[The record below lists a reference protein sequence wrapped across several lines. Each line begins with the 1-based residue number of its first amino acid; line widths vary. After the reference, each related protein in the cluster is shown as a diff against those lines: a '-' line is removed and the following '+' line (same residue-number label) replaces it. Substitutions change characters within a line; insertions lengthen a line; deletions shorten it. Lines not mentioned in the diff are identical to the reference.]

1 MTISRFIFFLSCLL
15 FPAFLMAQ
23 QATIFGKVLDE
34 NGKPVFDAS
43 IAIIGGKA
51 TTTDDNGAFSLDI
64 PAGEK
69 VDIAISHLS
78 YKGRTISVN
87 LPAGARKQY
96 DFQLNTSENEINE
109 VQILSERYEG
119 TGTISIDPEIAK
131 IIATPG
137 DPFMALVK
145 AAALGLASNNELSS
159 GYSVRGG
166 NFDEN
171 LIYVNDVEIYRP
183 FLARSGQQE
192 GLSFVNSDMV
202 ENVAFSSGGFEA
214 RYGDKMSSIMDITY
228 KRPTRFKA
236 SVSGGLLGA
245 TVHVED
251 AILKKRLR
259 YVTGLRYRNN
269 NYILRALDT
278 KGEYKPYF
286 VDWQGLVTF
295 DVREDL
301 EISALGMYNLNSYN
315 FIPQNR
321 QTSFGTV
328 NQAYSLRVFFE
339 GQEFTRF
346 RTGMGAFTVNYKPI
360 EGMSLKLIGSYT
372 DTRES
377 ERFDV
382 LGQYF
387 LGELDNNL
395 GSETFGQTVNETGVG
410 SYLNHARNYLD
421 GKIISIHHKGQHAYN
436 DIITFRWGVGYNKEL
451 IDDRLREWNAIDST
465 GYFLPYFGPQD
476 TGSNALPYFVKSKIN
491 LNNDRFTAY
500 YENSFSFR
508 AADSTKIQLTVGVRA
523 QYFSFNNEFFA
534 SPRISLGIV
543 PNWKR
548 KAIFRIA
555 GGMYHQQ
562 LFYREYRDLN
572 GNLNPNI
579 KSQRSVHAIVGFD
592 YVFKLW
598 KRPFKFT
605 TEAYYKYM
613 DRLIP
618 YEVDNI
624 RLRYYAENNA
634 KGFASGIDFKI
645 NGEFVKGVE
654 SWASLSIMGTQED
667 ILDDFYFEKYDVNG
681 SVINPGSSAVAVDSM
696 MKFPGY
702 IPRPM
707 DQRVNFSIFFQDNI
721 PKLPDFK
728 VNVTLVLGT
737 GMPYGPPTFNRYQD
751 TLRMPFYRRVD
762 IGFSYQILRANRKI
776 KKKTFLNYIRS
787 MFVGVDVFNL
797 LGVNNTVSY
806 LWVRDT
812 GKTLYSVPTY
822 LTPRLI
828 NARLVIDF

>member
-1 MTISRFIFFLSCLL
+1 MTLLRFIFFLSCLV
-15 FPAFLMAQ
+15 FPTFLLAQ

-34 NGKPVFDAS
+34 NGKPVYDAS

-436 DIITFRWGVGYNKEL
+436 DIVTFRWGVGYNKEL

-572 GNLNPNI
+572 GDLNPNI

-667 ILDDFYFEKYDVNG
+667 ILNDFYFEKYDVNG

>member
-436 DIITFRWGVGYNKEL
+436 DIVTFRWGVGYNKEL

-572 GNLNPNI
+572 GDLNPNI

-667 ILDDFYFEKYDVNG
+667 ILNDFYFEKYDVNG

>member
-1 MTISRFIFFLSCLL
+1 MAFFRYVFSLVLLLISLAGFSQDAIL
-15 FPAFLMAQ
+15 FGRITDEQNKPVVE
-23 QATIFGKVLDE
+23 ATVAVIGGKGTTTDE
-34 NGKPVFDAS
+34 NGFYELTLKP
-43 IAIIGGKA
+43 G
-51 TTTDDNGAFSLDI
+51 TLDI
-64 PAGEK
+64 TVSHLNYDRKTLTLKLTAGEK
-69 VDIAISHLS
+69 KELNFRLNASQRVISE
-78 YKGRTISVN
+78 V
-87 LPAGARKQY
+87 
-96 DFQLNTSENEINE
+96 EIT
-109 VQILSERYEG
+109 SERYEG
-119 TGTISIDPEIAK
+119 TSTISIDPEIAK

-202 ENVAFSSGGFEA
+202 ENVAFSSGGYEA
-214 RYGDKMSSIMDITY
+214 RYGDKMSSVLDVTY
-228 KRPTRFKA
+228 KRPTRFRA
-236 SVSGGLLGA
+236 SVSGGLLGG
-245 TVHVED
+245 TLHVED
-251 AILKKRLR
+251 ATLKKRLR
-259 YVTGLRYRNN
+259 YVTGLRFRSN

-278 KGEYKPYF
+278 KGEYKPFF
-286 VDWQGLVTF
+286 VDWQGYVEYSI
-295 DVREDL
+295 RENL
-301 EISALGMYNLNSYN
+301 EISALGMYSLNSYN
-315 FIPQNR
+315 FVPQNR

-339 GQEFTRF
+339 GREVTRF
-346 RTGMGAFTVNYKPI
+346 RTGLGALTLNYKPI
-360 EGMSLKLIGSYT
+360 DGMSLKLIGSFT

-421 GKIISIHHKGQHAYN
+421 GRIINIQHKGTHTLN
-436 DIITFRWGVGYNKEL
+436 DMVTFRWGAGYNKEL
-451 IDDRLREWNAIDST
+451 IDDRIREWNAVDST

-476 TGSNALPYFVKSKIN
+476 TASNALPYFLKSTIN

-500 YENSFSFR
+500 YENAFTFR
-508 AADSTKIQLTVGVRA
+508 TADSTRILLNVGVRA

-534 SPRISLGIV
+534 SPRLSLGII

-548 KAIFRIA
+548 KAVFRVA
-555 GGMYHQQ
+555 GGLYYQQ
-562 LFYREYRDLN
+562 LFYREYR
-572 GNLNPNI
+572 NLFGQVNTDI
-579 KSQRSVHAIVGFD
+579 KAQRSVHAIVGFD
-592 YVFKLW
+592 YVFKIW

-634 KGFASGIDFKI
+634 KGFAAGIDFKI

-667 ILDDFYFEKYDVNG
+667 ILNDFFYQKYDING
-681 SVINPGSSAVAVDSM
+681 NKVLPGSNAVAVDSSIV
-696 MKFPGY
+696 FPGY

-707 DQRVNFSIFFQDNI
+707 DQRVNFAIFFQDNI

-737 GMPYGPPTFNRYQD
+737 GMPYGPPSYDRFRD

-762 IGFSYQILRANRKI
+762 IGFSYQLLRAERKI
-776 KKKTFLNYIRS
+776 KKKTFLNYFRS
-787 MFVGVDVFNL
+787 AWIGVDVFNL
-797 LGVNNTVSY
+797 LGINNTVSY
-806 LWVRDT
+806 LWIRDT
-812 GKTLYSVPTY
+812 GSRVYSVPTY

-828 NARLVIDF
+828 NARFVIDF

>member
-1 MTISRFIFFLSCLL
+1 MAFFRYVFSLVLLLISLAGFSQDAIL
-15 FPAFLMAQ
+15 FGRITDEQNKPVVE
-23 QATIFGKVLDE
+23 ATVAVIGGKGTTTDE
-34 NGKPVFDAS
+34 NGFYELTLKP
-43 IAIIGGKA
+43 G
-51 TTTDDNGAFSLDI
+51 TLDI
-64 PAGEK
+64 TVSHLNYDRKTLTLKLTAGEK
-69 VDIAISHLS
+69 KELNFRLNASQRVISE
-78 YKGRTISVN
+78 V
-87 LPAGARKQY
+87 
-96 DFQLNTSENEINE
+96 EIT
-109 VQILSERYEG
+109 SERYEG
-119 TGTISIDPEIAK
+119 TSTISIDPEIAK

-202 ENVAFSSGGFEA
+202 ENVAFSSGGYEA
-214 RYGDKMSSIMDITY
+214 RYGDKMSSVLDVTY
-228 KRPTRFKA
+228 KRPTRFRA
-236 SVSGGLLGA
+236 SVSGGLLGG
-245 TVHVED
+245 TLHVED
-251 AILKKRLR
+251 ATLKKRLR
-259 YVTGLRYRNN
+259 YVTGLRFRSN

-278 KGEYKPYF
+278 QGEYKPFF
-286 VDWQGLVTF
+286 VDWQGYVEYSI
-295 DVREDL
+295 RENL
-301 EISALGMYNLNSYN
+301 EISALGMYSLNSYN
-315 FIPQNR
+315 FVPQNR

-339 GQEFTRF
+339 GREVTRF
-346 RTGMGAFTVNYKPI
+346 RTGLGALTLNYKPI
-360 EGMSLKLIGSYT
+360 DGMSLKLIGSFT

-421 GKIISIHHKGQHAYN
+421 GRIINIQHKGTHTLN
-436 DIITFRWGVGYNKEL
+436 DMVTFRWGAGYNKEL
-451 IDDRLREWNAIDST
+451 IDDRIREWNAVDST

-476 TGSNALPYFVKSKIN
+476 TASNALPYFLKSTIN

-500 YENSFSFR
+500 YENAFTFR
-508 AADSTKIQLTVGVRA
+508 TADSTRILLNVGVRA

-534 SPRISLGIV
+534 SPRLSLGII

-548 KAIFRIA
+548 KAVFRVA
-555 GGMYHQQ
+555 GGLYYQQ
-562 LFYREYRDLN
+562 LFYREYR
-572 GNLNPNI
+572 NLFGQVNTDI
-579 KSQRSVHAIVGFD
+579 KAQRSVHAIVGFD
-592 YVFKLW
+592 YVFKIW

-634 KGFASGIDFKI
+634 KGFAAGIDFKI

-667 ILDDFYFEKYDVNG
+667 ILNDFFYQKYDING
-681 SVINPGSSAVAVDSM
+681 NKVLPGSNAVAVDSSIV
-696 MKFPGY
+696 FPGY

-707 DQRVNFSIFFQDNI
+707 DQRVNFAIFFQDNI

-737 GMPYGPPTFNRYQD
+737 GMPYGPPSYDRFRD

-762 IGFSYQILRANRKI
+762 IGFSYQLLRAERKI
-776 KKKTFLNYIRS
+776 KKKTFLNYFRS
-787 MFVGVDVFNL
+787 AWIGVDVFNL
-797 LGVNNTVSY
+797 LGINNTVSY
-806 LWVRDT
+806 LWIRDT
-812 GKTLYSVPTY
+812 GSRVYSVPTY

-828 NARLVIDF
+828 NARFVIDF

>member
-1 MTISRFIFFLSCLL
+1 MSLSRFLGVILLL
-15 FPAFLMAQ
+15 FSFSGLKAQ
-23 QATIFGKVLDE
+23 DATLFGRITDE
-34 NGKPVFDAS
+34 RNQPVFDANV
-43 IAIIGGKA
+43 AVTGGKG
-51 TTTDDNGAFSLDI
+51 TSTDDNGTFELQLAPGNYDL
-64 PAGEK
+64 
-69 VDIAISHLS
+69 VVSHLN
-78 YKGRTISVN
+78 YQRKTIPVK
-87 LPAGARKQY
+87 LAPGERKE
-96 DFQLNTSENEINE
+96 LNVQVFSSQRVISQVEIN
-109 VQILSERYEG
+109 SERFEG
-119 TGTISIDPEIAK
+119 TGTISVDAELAK

-137 DPFMALVK
+137 DPFMALIK
-145 AAALGLASNNELSS
+145 AAGLGIASNNELSS

-192 GLSFVNSDMV
+192 GLSFINSDMV
-202 ENVAFSSGGFEA
+202 ENVAFSSGGYEA
-214 RYGDKMSSIMDITY
+214 RFGDKMSSVLDITY
-228 KRPTRFKA
+228 KRPTKFRA

-245 TVHVED
+245 TAHVED
-251 AILKKRLR
+251 AVFKKRLR
-259 YVTGLRYRNN
+259 YVTGLRFRSN

-286 VDWQGLVTF
+286 VDWQGNVSF
-295 DVREDL
+295 DIREDL
-301 EISALGMYNLNSYN
+301 EISALGMYSLNSYN

-339 GQEFTRF
+339 GREITRF
-346 RTGMGAFTVNYKPI
+346 RTGIGAFTLNYKPV

-395 GSETFGQTVNETGVG
+395 GSQTFGQTVNETGVG

-421 GKIISIHHKGQHAYN
+421 GKIISLQHKGQHALN
-436 DIITFRWGVGYNKEL
+436 DVVTFRWGIGYNKEL
-451 IDDRLREWNAIDST
+451 IDDRLREWNVIDST

-476 TGSNALPYFVKSKIN
+476 TGYNKLPYFLKSTIN

-500 YENSFSFR
+500 YENTFTFR
-508 AADSTKIQLTVGVRA
+508 AADSTKILLNIGGRV
-523 QYFSFNNEFFA
+523 QYFSFNNEWMP
-534 SPRISLGIV
+534 SPRVSLGII

-548 KAIFRIA
+548 KAIFRVA
-555 GGMYHQQ
+555 GGLYYQQ
-562 LFYREYRDLN
+562 PFYREYRDLN
-572 GNLNPNI
+572 GQVNPGI
-579 KSQRSVHAIVGFD
+579 KAQRSIHAIAGFD
-592 YVFKLW
+592 YVFNIW

-605 TEAYYKYM
+605 TEAYYKYL

-618 YEVDNI
+618 FEVDNI

-634 KGFASGIDFKI
+634 RGYATGIDFKI

-654 SWASLSIMGTQED
+654 SWASFSIMGTQED
-667 ILDDFYFEKYDVNG
+667 ILNDFYYERYDFQGNK
-681 SVINPGSSAVAVDSM
+681 IFPGSNAVAVDSSIV
-696 MKFPGY
+696 FPGF

-721 PKLPDFK
+721 PKLEDFK
-728 VNVTLVLGT
+728 VNVMLVLGT
-737 GMPYGPPTFNRYQD
+737 GMPYGPPSYDRYRD

-762 IGFSYQILRANRKI
+762 IGFSYQILKADRKI
-776 KKKTFLNYIRS
+776 KRKTFLNYVRS
-787 MFVGVDVFNL
+787 AWAGVDVFNL
-797 LGVNNTVSY
+797 LGINNTVSY

-812 GKTLYSVPTY
+812 GSRLYSVPTY

>member
-410 SYLNHARNYLD
+410 SYLSHARNYLD

-436 DIITFRWGVGYNKEL
+436 DIVTFRWGVGYNKEL

-572 GNLNPNI
+572 GDLNPNI

-667 ILDDFYFEKYDVNG
+667 ILNDFYFEKYDVNG

>member
-1 MTISRFIFFLSCLL
+1 MTLSRFIFFLSCLL

-410 SYLNHARNYLD
+410 SYLSHARNYLD

-436 DIITFRWGVGYNKEL
+436 DIVTFRWGVGYNKEL
-451 IDDRLREWNAIDST
+451 IDDRLREWNAIDSA

>member
-1 MTISRFIFFLSCLL
+1 MTLSRFIFILSFLV
-15 FPAFLMAQ
+15 FPTFLMAQ

-34 NGKPVFDAS
+34 NGKPVYDAS

-410 SYLNHARNYLD
+410 SYLSHARNYLD

-436 DIITFRWGVGYNKEL
+436 DIVTFRWGVGYNKEL
-451 IDDRLREWNAIDST
+451 IDDRLREWNAIDSA